1 MASLS
6 GLRVQHCCKLRHMS
20 QMWFGFGIAVAVVKA
35 SVVAVIG
42 PLAWEIPHATGVALK
57 RKKKKVGFIL
67 LRYKTTWVYSIYKA
81 FFGHVF

>member
-1 MASLS
+1 
-6 GLRVQHCCKLRHMS
+6 MS

-57 RKKKKVGFIL
+57 RKKEKLCLF
-67 LRYKTTWVYSIYKA
+67 Y
-81 FFGHVF
+81 